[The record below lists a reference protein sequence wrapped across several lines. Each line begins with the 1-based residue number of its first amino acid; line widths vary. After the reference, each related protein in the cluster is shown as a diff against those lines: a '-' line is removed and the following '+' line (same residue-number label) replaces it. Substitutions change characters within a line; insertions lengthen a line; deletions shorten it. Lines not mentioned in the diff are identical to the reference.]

1 MSRKKDLS
9 VPDYDVAAIF
19 APNSLALIGAS
30 ERDGSLGRVVMKNL
44 LKSRFR
50 GRLYPVNPQYEKVQ
64 GRRCFASVSD
74 LPKVPD
80 MALIVTP
87 AKTVPAIL
95 EECGKKGVRGAIVIS
110 AGFREAG
117 PEGVKLE
124 KKALAVARKYG
135 LRFLGPNCLG
145 VMRTDLGLNA
155 TFSHGAA
162 NPGRIALVSQSGALC
177 TAILDWAKTNG
188 VGFSSVISTGISAD
202 VDFGE
207 ILDFLVQDPG
217 TDAIMLYVEG
227 LHDARHFMSALRAAA
242 RVKPVIVMKSGRNDG
257 GSKAAVSHTGAM
269 VGADDVFDAA
279 VKRAGAVRVHSFASF
294 FAAALTLN
302 SGVRTDGPRL
312 CIVTNG
318 GGPAV
323 MAADSVS
330 EMGLKLAE
338 LSPETMAA
346 LDGVLPATWS
356 KGNPVDVIG
365 DASAARYE
373 KALKICMDDK
383 GVDAVLAI
391 LTPQAM
397 TDAYAVAER
406 VVELK
411 KSHPKALFT
420 CWMGE
425 KAVATSRKL
434 FSANNIPS
442 YRAPENAVLAFSAAA
457 AYKANQKLLLQVPD
471 PLSPQ
476 AAPDLVEARRIIA
489 KALEAGHNVLD
500 VAESKA
506 LLDCFRIPI
515 LKSLPARE
523 AKEAVRVAEE
533 VGFPVAMKVYSA
545 DITHKSDV
553 GGVRLGLNSGDE
565 VRKAYKEMM
574 EKVARLAPGAKVD
587 GVVIERMWHSTS
599 GRELMVGVVN
609 DKVFGPVISCGLGG
623 TMVEILGDRAL
634 AMPPLNA
641 YLVRRMIRSTKA
653 AKYLDEFRGL
663 PKANMQ
669 ALQDAILRVSEMVCE
684 LPGIEEMDINPLIV
698 DDQGVVAV
706 DARVVVRKVESSQRP
721 YAHMAI
727 HPFPSALV
735 HHFEIPD
742 GERFLIRPIR
752 PEDARLEQQLMAK
765 LSDRTRFLRFMYT
778 LRELTPAMLSRFTQ
792 IDYDREMAL
801 IAVRETPEGEQ
812 QVGVARY
819 ITKLDGEGCEFA
831 IVVADELQGR
841 GLASRLFRDLIDV
854 ARDRGLKYM
863 DGVALRENSNMIRL
877 ARDLGFSISMDPD
890 STDMVKM
897 LLKLQD

>member
-1 MSRKKDLS
+1 MSKKNDLS

-19 APNSLALIGAS
+19 APNSMVLIGAS
-30 ERDGSLGRVVMKNL
+30 EREGSLGRVVMKNL
-44 LKSRFR
+44 LKSRFK
-50 GRLYPVNPQYEKVQ
+50 GRLYSVNPQYEKVL
-64 GRRCFASVSD
+64 GRRCYASVSD

-87 AKTVPAIL
+87 AKTVPGIL
-95 EECGKKGVRGAIVIS
+95 EECGRKGVRGAIVIS

-217 TDAIMLYVEG
+217 TDSIMLYVEG

-279 VKRAGAVRVHSFASF
+279 VKRAGAVRVLSFASF

-302 SGVRTDGPRL
+302 SGVRTGGPRL

-323 MAADSVS
+323 MAADSVN

-365 DASAARYE
+365 DASADRYE
-373 KALKICMDDK
+373 KALRICMDDK

-397 TDAYAVAER
+397 TDAFAVAER

-411 KSHPKALFT
+411 ANHKKALFT

-425 KAVATSRKL
+425 KAVSSSRKL

-457 AYKANQKLLLQVPD
+457 AYTANQKLLLQVPD

-476 AAPDLVEARRIIA
+476 DAPDLVEARRII
-489 KALEAGHNVLD
+489 KSALEVGHNVLD

-506 LLDCFRIPI
+506 LLDCFKIPI
-515 LKSLPARE
+515 LQSLPARE

-533 VGFPVAMKVYSA
+533 VGFPVAMKIYSS

-553 GGVRLGLNSGDE
+553 GGVRLGLNSADE

-574 EKVARLAPGAKVD
+574 EKVTRLAPDAKVD

-634 AMPPLNA
+634 AMPPLNS

-653 AKYLDEFRGL
+653 AKYLEEFRGL
-663 PKANMQ
+663 PKANMK

-698 DDQGVVAV
+698 DEHGVVAV
-706 DARVVVRKVESSQRP
+706 DARVVVRKVEPGQQP

-727 HPFPSALV
+727 HPFPSGLA

-819 ITKLDGEGCEFA
+819 IIKLDGEGCEFA
-831 IVVADELQGR
+831 IVLADELQGR

-877 ARDLGFSISMDPD
+877 ARELGFSITMDPD

-897 LLKLQD
+897 LLKL